1 MNTLFKK
8 KKVSLIGSKFI
19 KYYKKKLRK
28 NKNNTNST
36 GNKNEVK
43 ETFQLNQK
51 TLSFD
56 EQLNKNKQMSAVNQ
70 DGGNNETWY
79 KGMLNNIKEFVKDN
93 YGFLILIILIVVLLY
108 VRYIEVLKKKEKI
121 NKIKKHFIKEEGKDD
136 IHTD

>member
-43 ETFQLNQK
+43 ETFQPMSEPLQTKFVKLNQK

-70 DGGNNETWY
+70 DGGNNETWS
-79 KGMLNNIKEFVKDN
+79 KVMLNNIKEFVKDN

-108 VRYIEVLKKKEKI
+108 VRYI
-121 NKIKKHFIKEEGKDD
+121 
-136 IHTD
+136 